1 MMSTQYLF
9 VAAIKAA
16 LKELFKK
23 LQSTNS
29 IMDQSIAKML
39 RQLCYAKIS
48 FIVCVTDIFYIF
60 VVQYIK

>member
-1 MMSTQYLF
+1 MSTQYLF

-29 IMDQSIAKML
+29 NHGSKYSQNVTAVV
-39 RQLCYAKIS
+39 LCQNQ
-48 FIVCVTDIFYIF
+48 FYSMCHRYLL
-60 VVQYIK
+60 YICSTIY